1 MELKKMLKRQRSFF
15 ESGTSRDLEYRR
27 SALLKL
33 KKNIKNNEEAIIDAL
48 REDLGKSPFESYETE
63 IGMVY
68 QEISYMLKHL
78 RRLSAPKRVG
88 TPLSC
93 FPAQSRIYPEPY
105 GVVLI
110 MSPWNYPFQLTMVP
124 LIGAIA
130 AGNCAV
136 VKPSAYSPAV
146 SALVK
151 KILSEI
157 FSESYVCVVLGG
169 REENRELLEM
179 KYDYI
184 FFTGSKAVGKQVMK
198 SAAKSLTPLT
208 LELGGKSPCIVDETA
223 DIPMAARRIV
233 WGKFLNC
240 GQTCVA
246 PDYVLVHQKVKERFL
261 KAVVRN
267 IEALY
272 GESPLESRDY
282 GKIINEKHY
291 DRLSA
296 MLEGETP
303 YYSCGTDRENC
314 RIGPVVLSDTS
325 WNDKVMEE
333 EIFGPIL
340 PVIGF
345 DDLNRIKEQ
354 ISAGPRPLALYL
366 FTRSGETQRYV
377 IRNIPFGGG
386 CINDTIMHLSTD
398 RLPFGGI
405 GESGMGSYHGRYSF
419 RTFSHEKSILKR
431 GQMIDVPL
439 RYPPYGEKLKWLKLF
454 LK

>member
-93 FPAQSRIYPEPY
+93 FPAVSRIYPEPY

-179 KYDYI
+179 KYDYLPE
-184 FFTGSKAVGKQVMK
+184 V
-198 SAAKSLTPLT
+198 
-208 LELGGKSPCIVDETA
+208 
-223 DIPMAARRIV
+223 RR
-233 WGKFLNC
+233 
-240 GQTCVA
+240 
-246 PDYVLVHQKVKERFL
+246 
-261 KAVVRN
+261 
-267 IEALY
+267 
-272 GESPLESRDY
+272 
-282 GKIINEKHY
+282 
-291 DRLSA
+291 
-296 MLEGETP
+296 
-303 YYSCGTDRENC
+303 
-314 RIGPVVLSDTS
+314 
-325 WNDKVMEE
+325 
-333 EIFGPIL
+333 
-340 PVIGF
+340 
-345 DDLNRIKEQ
+345 
-354 ISAGPRPLALYL
+354 
-366 FTRSGETQRYV
+366 
-377 IRNIPFGGG
+377 
-386 CINDTIMHLSTD
+386 
-398 RLPFGGI
+398 
-405 GESGMGSYHGRYSF
+405 
-419 RTFSHEKSILKR
+419 
-431 GQMIDVPL
+431 
-439 RYPPYGEKLKWLKLF
+439 
-454 LK
+454 